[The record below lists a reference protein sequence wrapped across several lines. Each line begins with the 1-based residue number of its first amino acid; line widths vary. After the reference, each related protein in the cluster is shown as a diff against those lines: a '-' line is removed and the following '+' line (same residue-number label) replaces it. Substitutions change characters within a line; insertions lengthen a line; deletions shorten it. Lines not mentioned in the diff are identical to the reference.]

1 LIGRG
6 EAWYDSGH
14 AGRLSRDEWL
24 EWLPSGLDAH
34 NSAAGALDCRR
45 WPILGV
51 AVAAVAFAINGVA
64 ARLET
69 TSCLACGA
77 DLADQPVGI
86 RGRLCPKCGAIN
98 ERGIAD
104 PEQRADAGGAD
115 DAPQA

>member
-1 LIGRG
+1 MHTIRRRALWIVVV
-6 EAWYDSGH
+6 
-14 AGRLSRDEWL
+14 
-24 EWLPSGLDAH
+24 
-34 NSAAGALDCRR
+34 AGAVVLGLIFTTTIPA
-45 WPILGV
+45 WPVLGV

-104 PEQRADAGGAD
+104 PEQRADAGGVD

>member
-1 LIGRG
+1 MHTIRRRALWIVVV
-6 EAWYDSGH
+6 
-14 AGRLSRDEWL
+14 
-24 EWLPSGLDAH
+24 
-34 NSAAGALDCRR
+34 AGALVLGLIFTTTIPA
-45 WPILGV
+45 WPVVGV
-51 AVAAVAFAINGVA
+51 AVAAVALAINGVA

-104 PEQRADAGGAD
+104 PEQRAEAGGDVGGD
-115 DAPQA
+115 DAPKA

>member
-1 LIGRG
+1 MDWMHTIRRRALWIVVV
-6 EAWYDSGH
+6 
-14 AGRLSRDEWL
+14 
-24 EWLPSGLDAH
+24 
-34 NSAAGALDCRR
+34 AGAVVLGLIFTTTIPA
-45 WPILGV
+45 WPVLGV